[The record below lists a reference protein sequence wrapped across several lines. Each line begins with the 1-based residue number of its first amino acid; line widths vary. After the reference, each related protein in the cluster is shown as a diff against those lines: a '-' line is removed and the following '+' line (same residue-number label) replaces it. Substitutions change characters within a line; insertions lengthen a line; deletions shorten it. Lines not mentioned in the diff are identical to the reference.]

1 MQNFRLERPLVGLL
15 VAVALG
21 LVGPLGCGSSG
32 SCETF
37 ADDYCVR
44 LSECDPVIFAAVS
57 GGDAAICRARF
68 APLCTRSVAIDGVKF
83 TADSAGQCGKSLR
96 ATSCDELLGGSLP
109 AVCTPPGSRA
119 DGASCSDSLQCA
131 STRCTGSA
139 TTCGTCVP
147 RLNSGETCQSSGQ
160 CQYGL
165 YCRFA
170 SIGTGTGTCTAY
182 AQVGQSCAA
191 GDQCLP
197 TLFCNTGGQ
206 PSGTCANRRA
216 AGEACSK
223 NSDCDN
229 QKSLICDSVSKQCVA
244 YTVNYAEIGATC
256 SNAANTTS
264 FTVCKR
270 DAHCVT
276 TTTTGGGSS
285 STCVAALAAGQTCKN
300 LDSECAA
307 GLTCTNQVCQS
318 SPVPQSC
325 L

>member
-1 MQNFRLERPLVGLL
+1 MQNLRLKLRLVGLL
-15 VAVALG
+15 AAVALG
-21 LVGPLGCGSSG
+21 LAGPLGCGASG
-32 SCETF
+32 SCDTF
-37 ADDYCVR
+37 ADDYCAR
-44 LSECDPVIFAAVS
+44 LSECDPVIYAALS

-68 APLCTRSVAIDGVKF
+68 APLCTRSVAIEGVKF
-83 TADSAGQCGKSLR
+83 TADGAGQCGKGVR
-96 ATSCDELLGGSLP
+96 AASCDDLLGGNLP

-147 RLNSGETCQSSGQ
+147 RLKSGEACQSSGQ

-165 YCRFA
+165 YCKLA
-170 SIGTGTGTCTAY
+170 GTGPGACTPY
-182 AQVGQSCAA
+182 VQVGQSCAA

-206 PSGTCANRRA
+206 PSGTCAARRA
-216 AGEACSK
+216 AGEACSR
-223 NSDCDN
+223 NADCDN
-229 QKSLICDSVSKQCVA
+229 QKSLVCDSASKQCVA
-244 YTVNYAEIGATC
+244 YTVNYIEVGASC
-256 SNAANTTS
+256 ANSGSTTS
-264 FTVCKR
+264 FNICRR

-276 TTTTGGGSS
+276 TTTTGGGST
-285 STCVAALAAGQTCKN
+285 STCVAALAAGQSCNN

-307 GLTCTNQVCQS
+307 GLTCTSQVCQS